1 MGLKKID
8 IYIITHFI
16 KNLLFALLCFV
27 IIFILVDLFENL
39 DRFIDNKIGLP
50 LVLKYYVYFIPEIL
64 RLIAPISM
72 LLATLFTAG
81 RMINFNEII
90 AVKNAGVS
98 LFRFM
103 LPFIYV
109 GVIVTGFS
117 IYFNNWLVPEAN
129 KNKFSIE
136 RNYLGRHKDVTGL
149 NRLYFQDSQNQ
160 VILIEQ
166 FNEMELSANK
176 VSILVFDPVNTTI
189 LARRI
194 DADKMK
200 WEYAGNNTSGKNKG
214 GWVLYNAVDRA
225 IDSAN
230 QSINSFAKIPEDELT
245 GIKKLNINP
254 ETIVKK
260 QLKPDEMNYSE
271 ISDFIDNQVKGGQNV
286 DRIQVDF
293 YSKISF
299 PFSNLIV
306 IIFGISISTG
316 SRKRKGLAMQFGI
329 SILVSF
335 VYLGFVKIS
344 QTFGYNGDLNPMLT
358 AWLANIAF
366 AGFGG
371 VNLYLRNY

>member
-8 IYIITHFI
+8 IYIISHFV
-16 KNLLFALLCFV
+16 KNLLFALLCFI

-39 DRFIDNKIGLP
+39 DKFIDNKLALG
-50 LVLKYYVYFIPEIL
+50 LVLKYYLYFIPEII
-64 RLIAPISM
+64 RLITPISM

-98 LFRFM
+98 LYRFM

-109 GVIVTGFS
+109 GVVVTGFS

-136 RNYLGRHKDVTGL
+136 RTYLGRHQTTGEL
-149 NRLYFQDSQNQ
+149 SRLYFQDSPNQ

-166 FNEMELSANK
+166 FKDLELTASK
-176 VSILVFDPVNTTI
+176 VSILIFSSTDHTI
-189 LARRI
+189 LEKRI
-194 DADKMK
+194 DTDVMK
-200 WEYAGNNTSGKNKG
+200 WENNS
-214 GWVLYNAVDRA
+214 WILYNAIERDFKA
-225 IDSAN
+225 DNPEFKNYDSVKAEEI
-230 QSINSFAKIPEDELT
+230 QGVF
-245 GIKKLNINP
+245 KLNLDPNQI
-254 ETIVKK
+254 TKK
-260 QLKPDEMNYSE
+260 QLKPDEMNYNELNDLLDS
-271 ISDFIDNQVKGGQNV
+271 QLKAGQNV
-286 DRIQVDF
+286 DRLEVDF

-316 SRKRKGLAMQFGI
+316 SKQRKGLAMQFGI

-335 VYLGFVKIS
+335 IYLGFVKIS
-344 QTFGYNGDLNPMLT
+344 QTFGYNGDLSPLFT

-366 AGFGG
+366 ISFGG
-371 VNLYLRNY
+371 INLYLRNY

>member
-1 MGLKKID
+1 
-8 IYIITHFI
+8 
-16 KNLLFALLCFV
+16 
-27 IIFILVDLFENL
+27 
-39 DRFIDNKIGLP
+39 
-50 LVLKYYVYFIPEIL
+50 
-64 RLIAPISM
+64 M

-109 GVIVTGFS
+109 GVVITGFS

-136 RNYLGRHKDVTGL
+136 RTYLGRHQSTGEL
-149 NRLYFQDSQNQ
+149 SRLYFQDSPNQ

-166 FNEMELSANK
+166 FKDLELTASK
-176 VSILVFDPVNTTI
+176 VSILVFNPSDHTI
-189 LARRI
+189 LEKRI
-194 DADKMK
+194 DADIMK
-200 WEYAGNNTSGKNKG
+200 REDNSWI
-214 GWVLYNAVDRA
+214 LYNAIERDFKSESPVIKNYGKVNA
-225 IDSAN
+225 
-230 QSINSFAKIPEDELT
+230 DEIQ
-245 GIKKLNINP
+245 GVFKLNLDPNQI
-254 ETIVKK
+254 TKK

-271 ISDFIDNQVKGGQNV
+271 IKDLLDSQIKGGQSV
-286 DRIQVDF
+286 DRLEVDF

-316 SRKRKGLAMQFGI
+316 SKKRKGLAMQFGI

-344 QTFGYNGDLNPMLT
+344 QTFGYNGDLSPLFT

-366 AGFGG
+366 ISFGG